1 MVYFKD
7 SFDGDGP
14 LKEWVIP
21 SKPDKPQGKFVV
33 ATKKYSNE
41 SKSIELKTTKN
52 ARFHWMLKRCGTHAS
67 TEDNDLIVQ
76 FSVAFEQDIDCGGGY
91 VKLFSSGTSQETITN
106 STPYYIMFGPDIC
119 GLQKRIVHVIINH
132 NGTNYNC
139 KSSPKCKDDVF
150 THVYTLHLYASNR
163 SYEVRIDN
171 ESVQAGNLTDDW
183 PILQP
188 REIAYESDVKPSDWD
203 DREWI
208 ADPNDKIPDNWEL
221 PELIEDIEATKP
233 DDWDDEANGDWS
245 APITDYRGPWI
256 AKQIPN
262 PEYVKD
268 HTIGI
273 FKDIGLIGIDVRQ
286 AMSGTI
292 FGDFLITDDVDL
304 ARQAADAIV
313 ESSKKERTVKKKIDN
328 KEMEKMR
335 ASGKLT
341 DYKISD
347 DGDDKDFEDMSGVDT
362 MDVIDSG
369 HNGFGRA
376 SNHDEHTGS
385 SSVHTNEEL

>member
-1 MVYFKD
+1 
-7 SFDGDGP
+7 
-14 LKEWVIP
+14 
-21 SKPDKPQGKFVV
+21 
-33 ATKKYSNE
+33 
-41 SKSIELKTTKN
+41 
-52 ARFHWMLKRCGTHAS
+52 
-67 TEDNDLIVQ
+67 
-76 FSVAFEQDIDCGGGY
+76 
-91 VKLFSSGTSQETITN
+91 
-106 STPYYIMFGPDIC
+106 MFGLDIC

-150 THVYTLHLYASNR
+150 THVYTLHLYASNW

-188 REIAYESDVKPSDWD
+188 REIAYPSDAKPSDWD
-203 DREWI
+203 DRERI

-221 PELIEDIEATKP
+221 PKLIEDIEATKS
-233 DDWDDEANGDWS
+233 DDWDEEADGDWF
-245 APITDYRGPWI
+245 APMKTNPAYMGKGPWI

-262 PEYVKD
+262 LEYVED
-268 HTIGI
+268 YTLEI

-286 AMSGTI
+286 VMSGTI

-304 ARQAADAIV
+304 ATQAADAIV
-313 ESSKKERTVKKKIDN
+313 ETSKKERTVKKKIDD
-328 KEMEKMR
+328 KEIEKMR
-335 ASGKLT
+335 ASRKPT
-341 DYKISD
+341 DDKISD
-347 DGDDKDFEDMSGVDT
+347 GGDDKDFEDMSGVDT
-362 MDVIDSG
+362 MDVVDSG
-369 HNGFGRA
+369 HGGFGRA